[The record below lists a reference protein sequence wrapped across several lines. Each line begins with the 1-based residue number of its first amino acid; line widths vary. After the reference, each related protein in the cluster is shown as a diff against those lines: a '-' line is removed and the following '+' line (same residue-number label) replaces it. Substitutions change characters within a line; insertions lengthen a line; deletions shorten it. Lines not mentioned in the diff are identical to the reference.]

1 VGEVEVTPLSVLF
14 SLSTLQ
20 ERAGEMIGNVGDGC
34 HSWEEKVTVVVARLM
49 KKWQHVPSSGIK
61 EKKGWII
68 E

>member
-1 VGEVEVTPLSVLF
+1 
-14 SLSTLQ
+14 
-20 ERAGEMIGNVGDGC
+20 MIGNVGDGC